1 MRSTVKTFDTLRRW
15 TLTTLCAAMPLPAFA
30 AAGELPFPADD
41 GPAVVDATLR
51 AEKFPTTT
59 IRAFGDAAYTVS
71 LAVPAGWKSLEGPAK
86 GPTPGGPAVTLRGF
100 RHPDGPA
107 AGELELQV
115 ARLPQEM
122 TADDWLRIAIARQGF
137 ETVQSRIRVG
147 PTGPVADF
155 LVRGRAAGGPV
166 VLRLFALKDADRLF
180 LLTGRAG
187 AAAYPAVAEAF
198 AAAIVTLRPA
208 PSGQIYAEPL
218 LSHVVGAPGQ
228 PTFNY
233 FGSWKLQT
241 AKGAIAPGIA
251 GAMFKHIARA
261 TGGREDLQGL
271 LTVKV
276 VQKAENPDLAP
287 DDLLAFMRQD
297 LMDAGIALGTE
308 LGTVDFSTQSL
319 PLAGKAT
326 RAEGKRNQAPVE
338 FRGVV
343 LQDNAAWYTLSLVGP
358 TQAVNPAAWAVNR
371 RALEVMALNAH
382 PGR

>member
-1 MRSTVKTFDTLRRW
+1 MKTLHTLRRW

-30 AAGELPFPADD
+30 AAGDLPFPADD

-59 IRAFGDAAYTVS
+59 IRAFGDAAYTVT
-71 LAVPAGWKSLEGPAK
+71 LAVPAGWKSLEGAAKAPA
-86 GPTPGGPAVTLRGF
+86 PGGPPVTLRGF

-122 TADDWLRIAIARQGF
+122 SADDWLRISIARLGF
-137 ETVQSRIRVG
+137 QTVQSRIRVG

-155 LVRGRAAGGPV
+155 LVRGQAAGGPV
-166 VLRLFALKDADRLF
+166 VLRLLALKDADRLF
-180 LLTGRAG
+180 LLTGRAS
-187 AAAYPAVAEAF
+187 AAAYAGVAEAF

-208 PSGQIYAEPL
+208 PSGQVYAERL
-218 LSHVVGAPGQ
+218 LSHTVGAPGR

-241 AKGAIAPGIA
+241 PKGDIAPGIA
-251 GAMFKHIARA
+251 GAMFKHFTRA
-261 TGGREDLQGL
+261 TGGAEDLQGL

-287 DDLLAFMRQD
+287 DDLLAFMRKD
-297 LMDAGIALGTE
+297 LTDAGIALE
-308 LGTVDFSTQSL
+308 AEIGTVDFSTQAL

-326 RAEGKRNQAPVE
+326 RAEGTRGKAPVE

-343 LQDNAAWYTLSLVGP
+343 LQDASAWYTLSLVGP
-358 TQAVNPAAWAVNR
+358 TQTVNPAAWAVNR

-382 PGR
+382 SGR